1 MIVVQLFKSQAT
13 AIPQRRRQGSQP
25 PHACAPPTLQYVRV
39 LQYSTNKRS
48 CRPGA
53 AEVSPEEEISRVVP
67 VIEGIR
73 AAATAGGEAAAGEG
87 DDVDTDTIGPVT
99 ITVDTR
105 RAAVAEAAVA
115 AGADAVNDVSG
126 GTFDPRMLATVAR
139 AGVPLMMMHMR

>member
-1 MIVVQLFKSQAT
+1 MHTCFNA
-13 AIPQRRRQGSQP
+13 
-25 PHACAPPTLQYVRV
+25 
-39 LQYSTNKRS
+39 YSNTNTCC

-87 DDVDTDTIGPVT
+87 DDADTIGPVT

-139 AGVPLMMMHMR
+139 AGVPLVMMHMR